1 MKNKSIR
8 KNTNLNKVALL
19 IMMVVSL
26 HTAMAQDPGD
36 PSADD
41 PAAPVDGGITL
52 LLAAGAAYG
61 ARRLKMN
68 KEDEKK

>member
-26 HTAMAQDPGD
+26 QTAMAQDPGD

-41 PAAPVDGGITL
+41 PAAPLDGGISL
-52 LLAAGAAYG
+52 LMAAGAAYG
-61 ARRLKMN
+61 ARRLKRK
-68 KEDEKK
+68 KEEEKK

>member
-1 MKNKSIR
+1 MKNRSFS
-8 KNTNLNKVALL
+8 KNTSLRKVYLL

-61 ARRLKMN
+61 ARRLNRN
-68 KEDEKK
+68 KEEEKK